1 MKIISVTILLIF
13 MFTGCSDKKIE
24 ITSEYIINEN
34 WDKKGEQVGSNS
46 IKINRMKLKKD
57 SMINPFSDLSQ
68 EDILNKLEED
78 SSFIYVANIKIRQE
92 ESYKGKKI
100 YFNRDNEFYWWTN
113 QGNSKTKILGR
124 LEAGNWYVFSRLNPY
139 YEYVYVDS
147 VNKVHRFNVN
157 LANY

>member
-100 YFNRDNEFYWWTN
+100 YFNRDNGFYWWTN

-124 LEAGNWYVFSRLNPY
+124 LEVGNWYVFSRLNPY